1 MQECVVKN
9 NTHFSINRSVSDF
22 LKIISALLVMFS
34 HYFNLKAQAGFE
46 LNAFEWCI
54 RSQGGKCRCGSF
66 LFPLG
71 LRTYVK
77 RDEKPSVGYAIF

>member
-1 MQECVVKN
+1 MIGLRS
-9 NTHFSINRSVSDF
+9 FSIPRGSSDL

-54 RSQGGKCRCGSF
+54 DHKGEMSVWQFSF
-66 LFPLG
+66 SSRATDLCQA
-71 LRTYVK
+71 R
-77 RDEKPSVGYAIF
+77 